1 MENEGKGNRGTHK
14 VESFFFFFFLNTVL
28 ACLGN
33 GQNLSVMQ
41 HENRLCDMDAREV
54 NCAQMRMGLHYIWQP
69 ENV

>member
-1 MENEGKGNRGTHK
+1 MKGRAIEVHTK
-14 VESFFFFFFLNTVL
+14 WKAFFFFFFNTVL